1 MVKSRLAAFVHI
13 PVILAVLLA
22 ALPVPARAWKVD
34 THVYAANLVLE
45 EALNTLAFQETTVT
59 DAALKERIKGELRR
73 VYGNSAAGLTRIEYL
88 DNAFIQWVYY
98 VPEDRLTRVRPV
110 MSVQIPPFGW
120 LQLDEDI
127 ARALLY
133 FPGLMR
139 AGAIG
144 PDLFPDLITGQTIV
158 HPGEGPRSGRWAAY
172 LESEVRRV
180 AGLYDGSPGSF
191 DESPILRAYYAG
203 WLAHMAGDLFGHA
216 WVNDYAGGVWPTI
229 SDGVTDEE
237 TKNILRHLIVEA
249 YVSNKIPGAF
259 LTGPR
264 VSMDVPAG
272 GQLTNRYLMT
282 WITGNGGRI
291 DHDDSED
298 DRFGINPIITGYA
311 SGTPYHLDVFF
322 SIRDR
327 LREVTRNINWDALWA
342 GFITQ
347 LVFGY
352 FDFGQASLLYNHQ
365 WFKDVDTALK
375 ELVNS
380 QLHVARRMSSGEG
393 FGAWFDE
400 IETWLMRYGL
410 SGLGLP
416 DAVGRGIEMTGAV
429 QEQIADAILPDEV
442 KEAISDLKR
451 WFIDYV
457 MEKAFGITLTEMED
471 ALRDPAT
478 QFRNPLLF
486 PAGTK
491 EKIDGELGNF
501 GRVFPANECF
511 RNSFAPFLDT
521 LTMIKLQLV
530 APAELARVMFAERVL
545 PYNDPAG
552 QSTEAQ
558 LAAFETWAFPRG
570 IQMQFMR
577 SLDAGYDYDRPDFAG
592 FQLWDI
598 PAARQKLFYR
608 IFHVA
613 RPGAVSGLA
622 VVETV
627 PPLEIGLP
635 ESVFRPRF
643 VWQTAGEAAA
653 TGSGTGTAVTT
664 VAIPRPAA
672 GGTVD
677 ATGQLPGPG
686 KVRLDDLPERA
697 VPDYAVVLRP
707 RPFGQ
712 TLALPAGVHVHPAT
726 LAFAE
731 ALPPPPVVLRF
742 FADAKKYVVDG
753 RMKDAASTAKLGE
766 GGVLVPLDLV
776 AKELGAGL
784 VYDAA
789 KGVATLET
797 PDAKFVLTAGKSEF
811 TANGIGKSV
820 STSAKAVPVATAATL
835 LVPSG
840 FFEEHLGCR
849 VVSLEKDKT
858 AVIERRKFADDAP
871 STVTGEPAAAD
882 ETKPAVAGAAS
893 SSPWNGR
900 WETTIGGMDIAVAAD
915 GAVDFKYDGE
925 FGRLEGRVDGVRLS
939 GRFVEDNGARGEI
952 VLTLGR
958 ENRTFSGKWRR
969 TDIAEDYWHG
979 CEGWRPFEAEAE
991 VEPAPAAAA
1000 PGEGA
1005 SAWAGSWEATI
1016 GDMVLRAAG
1025 GDAVKGGYDGTFGR
1039 IEGRAEGGRLVG
1051 RFYEDTGSWGEFEFV
1066 LEPGG
1071 AAFKGKWRRLN
1082 LEADDWHE
1090 CEGTKI
1096 KK

>member
-1 MVKSRLAAFVHI
+1 MTCETVGATLCSIGRRGNDR
-13 PVILAVLLA
+13 PDPLLEVEHRKNPDCGLRPYPGHPGGPA
-22 ALPVPARAWKVD
+22 RRARPARAWKVD

-45 EALNTLAFQETTVT
+45 EALSTLTFQETVVT

-98 VPEDRLTRVRPV
+98 PPEDRLTRVRPV
-110 MSVQIPPFGW
+110 MAVQVPPFGW
-120 LQLDEDI
+120 LRLDEDM
-127 ARALLY
+127 ARALFY

-144 PDLFPDLITGQTIV
+144 PDLFPDLITGQTVV
-158 HPGEGPRSGRWAAY
+158 HPGEGPQSGRWAAY

-180 AGLYDGSPGSF
+180 AGLYDASPGSF

-229 SDGVTDEE
+229 SDGVTGEE

-264 VSMDVPAG
+264 VTMDVPAG

-327 LREVTRNINWDALWA
+327 LRSVTRNINWDALWA

-400 IETWLMRYGL
+400 IESWLLRYGL

-491 EKIDGELGNF
+491 EKIDGELANF
-501 GRVFPANECF
+501 GRVFPAGECY

-530 APAELARVMFAERVL
+530 DQNELARVMWTER
-545 PYNDPAG
+545 
-552 QSTEAQ
+552 
-558 LAAFETWAFPRG
+558 AFP
-570 IQMQFMR
+570 
-577 SLDAGYDYDRPDFAG
+577 
-592 FQLWDI
+592 
-598 PAARQKLFYR
+598 
-608 IFHVA
+608 
-613 RPGAVSGLA
+613 
-622 VVETV
+622 
-627 PPLEIGLP
+627 
-635 ESVFRPRF
+635 
-643 VWQTAGEAAA
+643 
-653 TGSGTGTAVTT
+653 
-664 VAIPRPAA
+664 
-672 GGTVD
+672 
-677 ATGQLPGPG
+677 
-686 KVRLDDLPERA
+686 
-697 VPDYAVVLRP
+697 
-707 RPFGQ
+707 
-712 TLALPAGVHVHPAT
+712 
-726 LAFAE
+726 
-731 ALPPPPVVLRF
+731 
-742 FADAKKYVVDG
+742 
-753 RMKDAASTAKLGE
+753 
-766 GGVLVPLDLV
+766 
-776 AKELGAGL
+776 
-784 VYDAA
+784 
-789 KGVATLET
+789 
-797 PDAKFVLTAGKSEF
+797 
-811 TANGIGKSV
+811 
-820 STSAKAVPVATAATL
+820 
-835 LVPSG
+835 PS
-840 FFEEHLGCR
+840 
-849 VVSLEKDKT
+849 
-858 AVIERRKFADDAP
+858 
-871 STVTGEPAAAD
+871 
-882 ETKPAVAGAAS
+882 
-893 SSPWNGR
+893 
-900 WETTIGGMDIAVAAD
+900 
-915 GAVDFKYDGE
+915 
-925 FGRLEGRVDGVRLS
+925 
-939 GRFVEDNGARGEI
+939 
-952 VLTLGR
+952 
-958 ENRTFSGKWRR
+958 
-969 TDIAEDYWHG
+969 
-979 CEGWRPFEAEAE
+979 
-991 VEPAPAAAA
+991 
-1000 PGEGA
+1000 
-1005 SAWAGSWEATI
+1005 
-1016 GDMVLRAAG
+1016 
-1025 GDAVKGGYDGTFGR
+1025 
-1039 IEGRAEGGRLVG
+1039 
-1051 RFYEDTGSWGEFEFV
+1051 
-1066 LEPGG
+1066 
-1071 AAFKGKWRRLN
+1071 
-1082 LEADDWHE
+1082 
-1090 CEGTKI
+1090 
-1096 KK
+1096 